1 MITQANASKTMQ
13 AQQREIVSIAVD
25 RIVAGNNDRHTF
37 DREKLEELAASI
49 QAHGLAQPITV
60 RPIVT
65 GGLPHIDEG
74 RYEIIA
80 GERRFRA
87 TRDVL
92 KAGHIDCI
100 IRDLPDE
107 AASAVM
113 LVENTSRVDLDPIDE
128 ANAYQERVNRFGWS
142 CEYIADIAGVSA
154 DLVKRRI
161 SLLQLHPDIQALVA
175 KRQMPVGH
183 AEALVGLDSQ
193 RQMIAFR
200 LYRDSKGMT
209 LSTLHRI
216 VSDLLAEQSQDSLFN
231 LETFWQETIS
241 TINTLP
247 LRGKSAIVPVP
258 TRKDI
263 PQPEMRPTDN
273 TSQVIMRYI
282 NTLLETGHANEAA
295 TIGTLYEALIHSNSM
310 ALPTTVACPVR

>member
-1 MITQANASKTMQ
+1 
-13 AQQREIVSIAVD
+13 
-25 RIVAGNNDRHTF
+25 
-37 DREKLEELAASI
+37 
-49 QAHGLAQPITV
+49 
-60 RPIVT
+60 
-65 GGLPHIDEG
+65 
-74 RYEIIA
+74 
-80 GERRFRA
+80 
-87 TRDVL
+87 
-92 KAGHIDCI
+92 
-100 IRDLPDE
+100 
-107 AASAVM
+107 M
-113 LVENTSRVDLDPIDE
+113 LVENVSRVDLDPIDE
-128 ANAYQERVNRFGWS
+128 ANAYQERIHRFGWS

-175 KRQMPVGH
+175 KRQIPVGH

-200 LYRDSKGMT
+200 LYRNSKGMT

-247 LRGKSAIVPVP
+247 LRGKNAIVPVP
-258 TRKDI
+258 TRKDL

-310 ALPTTVACPVR
+310 ALPTTVACPLR